1 MAVPGWASKRVQI
14 CGDATES
21 RAMDFDLELFVYG
34 ELVGW
39 SPAQN
44 TESGLQL
51 EKPNIPLTK
60 KIVVFALVTGSSSLR
75 L

>member
-1 MAVPGWASKRVQI
+1 MN
-14 CGDATES
+14 
-21 RAMDFDLELFVYG
+21 FDVELFVYG

-44 TESGLQL
+44 TESGLQIV
-51 EKPNIPLTK
+51 KPNIPLTK
-60 KIVVFALVTGSSSLR
+60 KIVEFALVMGSSSLR